1 MHCVKYPM
9 MVLNGKHYRTVTIN
23 KNTVMYN
30 IFGVGSTENIEISN
44 IHTNQQ
50 SKL

>member
-1 MHCVKYPM
+1 MG
-9 MVLNGKHYRTVTIN
+9 NTIEQLQLM
-23 KNTVMYN
+23 NTVMYN

-50 SKL
+50 TKL